1 MKYAKNI
8 IGIAISVV
16 LIVLLSNP
24 KWLPLSDKTM
34 QTLSDLELTHFLI
47 ERSGPITFAH
57 ILTLVLMI
65 AVVWLIYTII
75 KLILQL
81 VGRRSDHAA
90 TVTTLVASALKY
102 LAVLVAIVWGLAILG
117 VNTTAVLAGV
127 GIIGLILGFGA
138 QSLIEDII
146 TGLFVIFERQYEI
159 GDIIILDDFRGI
171 VRSIGVR
178 TTTIEDVGGNLK
190 VVNNSNIRNFQN
202 RSKNNSFAICE
213 VSVAYDTDIPRM
225 ESILEAAFPKMYAD
239 HADVYLAE
247 PRYLGLDSL
256 ADSGMVLKIG
266 VNCLEKDVFGCK
278 RKLNRDVRILFS
290 ENNIEIPFPQVVVHK
305 G

>member
-24 KWLPLSDKTM
+24 KWLPLSDKTT

-90 TVTTLVASALKY
+90 TVTTLIASALKY

-202 RSKNNSFAICE
+202 RSKKDSLAICE
-213 VSVAYDTDIPRM
+213 VSVAYDTNIPKMERILAQAFPRM
-225 ESILEAAFPKMYAD
+225 YEEHRDLYSSM
-239 HADVYLAE
+239 
-247 PRYLGLDSL
+247 PRYMGVEELGEN
-256 ADSGMVLKIG
+256 GYRIKIA
-266 VNCLEKDVFGCK
+266 VNTPEAKFFPAK
-278 RKLNRDVRILFS
+278 RQLTRDIGILFEES
-290 ENNIEIPFPQVVVHK
+290 GIKIALPQVVVHQ
-305 G
+305 